1 MSFKQSSVIF
11 VSLAVG
17 LVSTEALAQEVG
29 AGGTVTTQTTV
40 TTQERPVAAPA
51 TTTTTTTTPTT
62 PRLETGIVDDT
73 SADHDKV
80 VGHLGVTYF
89 GVSSIPVAAVNAAG
103 TPDRVLAPAIG
114 VRYWLNRSIG
124 IDAGLGLGLASG
136 SRETVSGGTTVTTD
150 SPSRFGMLIHGG
162 VPIAL
167 AAGKHYTFEVI
178 PELNIGF
185 ASGTIKGTGNTP
197 APDISLSGLKLDL
210 GARIGGE
217 IHFGFI
223 GIPELALQA
232 SVGLFVRR
240 ESWKASQ
247 TVNGA
252 TQSDASS
259 VLGFATTVNGE
270 PWAIFANNISAIY
283 YF

>member
-1 MSFKQSSVIF
+1 MSFKQSSAII

-40 TTQERPVAAPA
+40 TTQDRPAAAPAPVA
-51 TTTTTTTTPTT
+51 TTTTT
-62 PRLETGIVDDT
+62 RVENGIVDDN

-89 GVSSIPVAAVNAAG
+89 GVSEIPVAAANTSG
-103 TPDRVLAPAIG
+103 TPDRILAPAIG
-114 VRYWLNRSIG
+114 IRYWLNRSIG
-124 IDAGLGLGLASG
+124 IDAGVGLGFTSG
-136 SRETVSGGTTVTTD
+136 SREQVSGGTTVAND
-150 SPSRFGMLIHGG
+150 APSRFGMLLHGG

-185 ASGTIKGTGNTP
+185 ASGTIKGTGQNP

-210 GARIGGE
+210 GARVGGE

-223 GIPELALQA
+223 GVPELALQA
-232 SVGLFVRR
+232 SVGLFLRR